1 VKKGV
6 LTVRDNEHNVAD
18 TVEATK
24 SHVGSCRVWEM
35 RGKIPVAQIQLA
47 GPTFFPG
54 MVAPQI
60 QFILIYNQYI
70 YILLIKTN
78 PMTYC
83 IYVVQNIGGMG

>member
-1 VKKGV
+1 MSTMW
-6 LTVRDNEHNVAD
+6 LTLW
-18 TVEATK
+18 EAIK
-24 SHVGSCRVWEM
+24 LHIRHCQVWD
-35 RGKIPVAQIQLA
+35 ISTSYLA
-47 GPTFFPG
+47 LLFPG